1 MGQPP
6 VPAEMEICREVDQ
19 DETVIDRIAAAQ
31 REEGS
36 AASPQAA

>member
-6 VPAEMEICREVDQ
+6 VPAEMEICREVEQ
-19 DETVIDRIAAAQ
+19 DVKIIDRISAAQ
-31 REEGS
+31 REDGS